1 MSIDELAGQILGNLG
16 ETYGQR
22 AHYDDLVSPEDMW
35 GAGFEMDC
43 GESFRQLYG
52 SFPNTSAEL
61 RALLPGVGDPV
72 ALGSRHIIFS
82 HAPGLKASSISAS

>member
-1 MSIDELAGQILGNLG
+1 MSIGALAGRILGNLG
-16 ETYGQR
+16 DTYEQR
-22 AHYDDLVSPEDMW
+22 MPDDDLVSPEDMW
-35 GAGFEMDC
+35 GAGFEMAC
-43 GESFRQLYG
+43 GEAFRQLYG

-82 HAPGLKASSISAS
+82 HAPGLKASGISAS